1 MDRPDPAAA
10 GEAVPGTG
18 SQDERDAESL
28 AALAQ
33 GGLPVT
39 ARKRIAEAGATGGT
53 WGSDLSVA
61 ELAAVRAVGF
71 EPAGLVMGSS
81 VYQIGYQWGANA
93 MSLVGSGGGYWYSEQ
108 FPCLHG
114 WGHEGSR
121 TGYNWEHRVFEVGIT
136 TARNLAMSRLS
147 AEAAAVG
154 AHGVVGLR
162 VRFERPQGTAGQVEF
177 VAIGTA
183 VRRRGAPVLAQPF
196 TCHLSGQD
204 FAKLVRSGLVPA
216 AYVLGVGAVE
226 VDAGCVM
233 EYQERSYVNQE
244 IVQPS
249 IAIQRCREI
258 AVSHLEHE
266 ASLVGE
272 GVVGVEVSFTHH
284 PLGFGSE
291 LFELQATGTAVRR
304 FADVPPQSAPLA
316 ILRLGGGS

>member
-1 MDRPDPAAA
+1 MPEEGADGGSDARDRASV
-10 GEAVPGTG
+10 EALDG
-18 SQDERDAESL
+18 
-28 AALAQ
+28 

-39 ARKRIAEAGATGGT
+39 ARKRIAEAEATGGT

-71 EPAGLVMGSS
+71 DPVGLVMGSC

-93 MSLVGSGGGYWYSEQ
+93 MSQSGGGGSWYSEQ
-108 FPCLHG
+108 FPCIHG

-121 TGYNWEHRVFEVGIT
+121 SGYNWEHRVFENGIVQ
-136 TARNLAMSRLS
+136 ARNLAMTRLS
-147 AEAAAVG
+147 AEATALG

-162 VRFERPQGTAGQVEF
+162 VRFDRPQGVAGQVEF

-183 VRRRGAPVLAQPF
+183 VRRRGAPAIASPF

-204 FAKLVRSGLVPA
+204 FAKLLRSGYVPA
-216 AYVLGVGAVE
+216 AYVIGVGAVE

-244 IVQPS
+244 IYQPS

-266 ASLVGE
+266 AALVGE
-272 GVVGVEVSFTHH
+272 GVVGVDVSFEHH
-284 PLGFGSE
+284 SLGYAAE

-304 FADVPPQSAPLA
+304 FADVPPRDAPLA